1 MKAFKELCK
10 KNYLIITIII
20 IAIFLRALYSDDSY
34 IFWDESIY
42 LMGGKAIA
50 GQQAGYTELDFRPP
64 LLPILIAPLALLPEH
79 YLTLSKIFMLLLNS
93 SLILAIYFF
102 GKQFSKKIGLL
113 SAFFASIL
121 PYPLMSSSW
130 VMTDGPA
137 AILLILTL
145 LFYLKGFKENND
157 KMIYFGGF
165 FLALAILM
173 KLPNLLLLIL
183 ILPLAI
189 LNREKLSIT
198 LKSLAIALLT
208 LSPYLILNYVYFN
221 NPLHG
226 ILKAFGI
233 GNVMLSIV
241 GAQPATMILKV
252 FLDFFGIPLSI
263 LMFAGVFMF
272 IKKEIL
278 QKKSAKPKQ
287 ENILLTYSFFIFI
300 PYYIYTVHEG
310 GTPIWWDTQR
320 FLLSFLPFGLI
331 FSVYLLGKLLESIP
345 KKVRWVV
352 LALLISLAVF
362 GWSQQY
368 MRFSQ
373 PAISYE
379 DGLRQVTKEM
389 GLYLKHE
396 GAKNLLCLGNCPPIA
411 YYSDKKLSIVYET
424 KDFKLKPGEQ
434 GIIFS
439 DNIGKI
445 DHSYEKAKTFCR
457 EKWCAYLLKKR
468 LTLTNLENS

>member
-1 MKAFKELCK
+1 MEVFKNLCK
-10 KNYLIITIII
+10 KNCLIII
-20 IAIFLRALYSDDSY
+20 ILVMAVFLRSLHIDDSY

-64 LLPILIAPLALLPEH
+64 LLPIMIAPFALFKEH
-79 YLTLSKIFMLLLNS
+79 YLILSKIFMLLLNS
-93 SLILAIYFF
+93 ALILVIYFF

-121 PYPLMSSSW
+121 PYHLMSSSW
-130 VMTDGPA
+130 VMTDSLA
-137 AILLILTL
+137 AMLLILTL
-145 LFYLKGFKENND
+145 LFYLKGFKENKN
-157 KMIYFGGF
+157 KMVYLGGF

-189 LNREKLSIT
+189 LNKEKLKVI

-226 ILKAFGI
+226 ILKAFSI
-233 GNVMLSIV
+233 GNVMLSIT

-252 FLDFFGIPLSI
+252 FLDFFGTPISI
-263 LMFAGVFMF
+263 LMFAGVFIF

-278 QKKSAKPKQ
+278 AKRSAKQKQ
-287 ENILLTYSFFIFI
+287 ENILLAYSFFIFI

-310 GTPIWWDTQR
+310 GTPVWWDTQR

-331 FSVYLLGKLLESIP
+331 FSAYPIGKLLENIP
-345 KKVRWVV
+345 KKVRWVI
-352 LALLISLAVF
+352 LALLISLTVF

-373 PAISYE
+373 PAIDME
-379 DGLRQVTKEM
+379 DGLRQVTKDM
-389 GLYLKHE
+389 GVYLE
-396 GAKNLLCLGNCPPIA
+396 DGSTNSLLCLGNCPPIA
-411 YYSDKKLSIVYET
+411 YYSDKRLSIVYEA
-424 KDFKLKPGEQ
+424 KNFELKHGEY
-434 GIIFS
+434 GLVFS
-439 DNIGKI
+439 DNIGEI
-445 DHSYEKAKTFCR
+445 NQSYEKIKTFCR
-457 EKWCAYLLKKR
+457 EKWCAYLLK
-468 LTLTNLENS
+468 NV